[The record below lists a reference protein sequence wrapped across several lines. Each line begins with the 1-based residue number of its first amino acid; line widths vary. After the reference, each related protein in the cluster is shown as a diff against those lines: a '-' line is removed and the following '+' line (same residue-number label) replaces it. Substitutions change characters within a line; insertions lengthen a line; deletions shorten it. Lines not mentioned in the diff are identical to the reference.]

1 MALALFYGISALR
14 SQHKDL
20 MFLNPPFIKIDLIPF
35 KPMKTNTVVTVYNIN
50 TEYAEWPEMFCDN
63 ETKAKVSPHFRT
75 NVC

>member
-1 MALALFYGISALR
+1 
-14 SQHKDL
+14 
-20 MFLNPPFIKIDLIPF
+20 
-35 KPMKTNTVVTVYNIN
+35 MKTNTVVTVYNIN